1 MGSKVPPPLPPR
13 QSSGITLH
21 ANDGL
26 PSYDSISKD
35 HRLAIN
41 GPWSAQDHR
50 SSSTQSLLPVETGA
64 QDERRRLLMIFIHGF
79 MGNEMSFRSFPAHL
93 HNLMTLLLSD
103 SHTVHT
109 KIYPRYRSKR
119 NIKFARDD
127 FSSWLEPHENANTD
141 VVLLG
146 HSMGGLLA
154 AEVVLMPAP
163 PPASRP
169 FKHRILGTINF
180 DVPFLGMHPGVV
192 RSGLASI
199 FNPPDE
205 PDNKFSSDLIP
216 VDSTRSGESESMASP
231 TPSVT
236 AAPRRSDTLWAPE
249 SPDPNFNPSFS
260 NDVILPVRKGW
271 RNAWHFVNKHSGELT
286 KATKQLVSS
295 HMEFGGAMAN
305 YNELKIR
312 YARIRAL
319 EEDTDAVRESV
330 PGNGQTPPR
339 VRFINYYTAST
350 GRPKKPKQTTNFQ
363 SSDISGS
370 QGNVSEPP
378 LSDSHLE
385 AQSTDGLS
393 GSAPSPH
400 IALDDEH
407 DDGFISKDRIFQQN
421 DGKNDELNDSEA
433 DWATAAESLTV
444 QDPKPLDDDPDEC
457 PTTPVP
463 SDALSLPPLPDLP
476 PAPPPLDTSY
486 IQDAA
491 TRKLVEREHARATKA
506 YEMAVKNRE
515 KALSDRAKLQG
526 KRDRQAKKD
535 AEKATKAAKRA
546 EKAEMKELSQ
556 QQKEELRLQKERE
569 RMEAEGRRLRGE
581 PELPPSPDQAALS
594 PVPSSSSA
602 PSTFLDSGTSV
613 SSQKC
618 GDAAKEREAPPKKE
632 RKFCTLPPKDNA
644 GRRDPCWVRVFM
656 ADVDEVGAH
665 CGLFFVDERYEHL
678 VGDVGERIQ
687 GWIVEEHGR

>member
-400 IALDDEH
+400 IA
-407 DDGFISKDRIFQQN
+407 
-421 DGKNDELNDSEA
+421 EA

-546 EKAEMKELSQ
+546 EKAEMKEL
-556 QQKEELRLQKERE
+556 
-569 RMEAEGRRLRGE
+569 
-581 PELPPSPDQAALS
+581 
-594 PVPSSSSA
+594 
-602 PSTFLDSGTSV
+602 
-613 SSQKC
+613 
-618 GDAAKEREAPPKKE
+618 EAPPKKE